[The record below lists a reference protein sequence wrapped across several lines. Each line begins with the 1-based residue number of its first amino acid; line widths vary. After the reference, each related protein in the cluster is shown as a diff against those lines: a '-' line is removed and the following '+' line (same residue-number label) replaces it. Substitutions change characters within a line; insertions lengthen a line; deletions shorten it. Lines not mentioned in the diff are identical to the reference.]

1 MPFGTVKLKP
11 GVQTEPT
18 PTLNEAGISAA
29 NFIRFRQ
36 GLVEKVGG
44 WQPFFA
50 SAFPDT
56 IKELHAWQDLN
67 NESHLAVGSTTS
79 LRVIT
84 DGQATTIT
92 PQVVSSSCPVSFSTT
107 AASTTITVVDSNL
120 NGGTY
125 PAITSTASVQF
136 LTPVAIGGIV
146 LNGVYRL
153 QTIVST
159 TPGAFTYTITAASPA
174 TYTDSSTVAT
184 TAATGTGTT
193 ATLTFSARS
202 YAPTVGG
209 SITVT
214 TIVPSGYRETGDYIT
229 ASSTTTVAYANT
241 TTAAQTVAGTIRF
254 NTVPVLKSS
263 NASPTVSVVL
273 KNHGLISGD
282 TFAVLTSVTVGGLTI
297 YGQFTVSTVIDADN
311 FSFNMPSSATSS
323 ATAAMNSGN
332 VNFVYYLTLT
342 AASSAPVGYGRG
354 GYGRGGYGTGATL
367 QGQGTPITATDWTLD
382 NFGQLLVGVAK
393 GGPIYYWDPGS
404 NNSTASVIETGPP
417 ANGGVFT
424 AMPQRQL
431 IAWASSYNGI
441 QEPLLIRWCD
451 VNDFSVWNATAI
463 NQAGSYRIP
472 SGSKIVGALQFA
484 QQGLIWTDIELWSMQ
499 YQQPPYVY
507 GFNMIA
513 SGCGMVG
520 EHAAVQLSS
529 DVYWMSQKQFFV
541 MDGQGVKPLDCS
553 VWDAVFQNLNTG
565 TDANGNLYTTT
576 IRAAANSQFNEVTWY
591 YPSANGGGII
601 DSYVKYN
608 PLQGTWDYG
617 SDDGSVIAGRTAW
630 IDQSVLGAP
639 IGAGSDNYI
648 YQHEV
653 STNANELALPA
664 YFETG
669 YASLSEGQEF
679 TFIDWILP
687 DMKWGTFS
695 GAKTASINITFYMT
709 DFPGDTPRE
718 YGPYTVTQA
727 SEYINTRMRG
737 RQLAIKVESDD
748 LGSFWRIGA
757 VRYRYAPSGRR

>member
-11 GVQTEPT
+11 GVQVEPT
-18 PTLNEAGISAA
+18 PTLNEAGISEA

-36 GLVEKVGG
+36 GLVEKIGG
-44 WQPFFA
+44 WLAYFP

-56 IKELHAWQDLN
+56 IKELHAWEDLN
-67 NESHLAVGSTTS
+67 NNSHLGVGGTQS

-84 DGQATTIT
+84 NGQATTIT
-92 PQVVSSSCPVSFSTT
+92 PQTVTSSCPVSFSTT
-107 AASTTITVVDSNL
+107 SGSTTVTVVDSNL
-120 NGGTY
+120 NSGVY
-125 PAITSTASVQF
+125 PAVTNDDAVQF

-146 LNGVYRL
+146 LNGIYRI

-159 TPGAFTYTITAASPA
+159 TAGSFTYTITASAPA
-174 TYTDSSTVAT
+174 TSTASSTVTT
-184 TAATGTGTT
+184 TAASGTGTT
-193 ATLTFSARS
+193 ATLTFSAIS
-202 YAPTVGG
+202 VAPTLGS

-214 TIVPSGYRETGDYIT
+214 AIVPTGYRETDDYIT
-229 ASSTTTVAYANT
+229 ASSTTTVSYANT
-241 TTAAQTVAGTIRF
+241 TTGAQTTAGTIRF
-254 NTVPVLKSS
+254 NTVPVFKTS
-263 NASPTVSVVL
+263 NATPTISVVL
-273 KNHGLISGD
+273 ANHGLVAGD
-282 TFAVLTSVTVGGLTI
+282 TFAVLTPVTVGGLTI
-297 YGQFTVSTVIDADN
+297 SGQYTVNTVTDADN
-311 FSFNMPSSATSS
+311 FSFNMPSSSTST
-323 ATAAMNSGN
+323 ATATMNSGN
-332 VNFVYYLTLT
+332 ANLKYYLTLT
-342 AASSAPVGYGRG
+342 AASSTPVGYGRG

-367 QGQGTPITATDWTLD
+367 QGQGTPITAVDWSLD
-382 NFGQLLVGVAK
+382 NFGQLLVGVPK

-404 NNSTASVIETGPP
+404 NNSTASIIETGPP
-417 ANGGVFT
+417 SNGGVFT

-431 IAWASSYNGI
+431 IAWASSFNGV

-451 VNDFSVWNATAI
+451 VNDFEVWNGTAI

-472 SGSKIVGALQFA
+472 SGSKIIGAMQFA

-499 YQQPPYVY
+499 YQQPPFIYA
-507 GFNMIA
+507 FNMIA
-513 SGCGMVG
+513 SGCGLIG
-520 EHAAVQLSS
+520 EHAVTQLGS

-541 MDGQGVKPLDCS
+541 MNNGGVSPLDCS

-565 TDANGNLYTTT
+565 TDANGNLYTTAV
-576 IRAAANSQFNEVTWY
+576 RAAANSQFNEITWY
-591 YPSANGGGII
+591 FPSATGGGAI

-608 PLQGTWDYG
+608 PLQRTWDYG
-617 SDDGSVIAGRTAW
+617 NDDGSVIAGRTAW

-653 STNANELALPA
+653 SNNANALAIPA

-669 YASLSEGQEF
+669 YASLSEGQDF

-695 GAKTASINITFYMT
+695 GAKDASIKITFYMT
-709 DFPGDTPRE
+709 DFPGDAPRE

-727 SEYINTRMRG
+727 NEYINTRMRG

-748 LGSFWRIGA
+748 LGSFWRMGA
-757 VRYRYAPSGRR
+757 LRYRYSFSGRR